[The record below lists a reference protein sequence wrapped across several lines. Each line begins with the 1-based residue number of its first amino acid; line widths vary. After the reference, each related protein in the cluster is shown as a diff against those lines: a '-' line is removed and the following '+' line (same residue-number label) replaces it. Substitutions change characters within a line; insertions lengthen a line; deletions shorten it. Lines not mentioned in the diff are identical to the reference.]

1 MRSEVEW
8 VEKNVLEIEWF
19 INLVNNKLDEV
30 IINLGD
36 VWKFVEEFI
45 VLVEEVGEIV
55 DKVKVVSWIGWDVIM
70 LLEI

>member
-1 MRSEVEW
+1 MRSEVER

-55 DKVKVVSWIGWDVIM
+55 DKVKVVSWIGWDVII

>member
-1 MRSEVEW
+1 MRSEVER